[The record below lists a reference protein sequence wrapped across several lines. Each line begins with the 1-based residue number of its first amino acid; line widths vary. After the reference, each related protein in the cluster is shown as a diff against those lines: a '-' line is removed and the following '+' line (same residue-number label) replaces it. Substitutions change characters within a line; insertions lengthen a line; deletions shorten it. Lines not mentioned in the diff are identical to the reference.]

1 LAIAGTP
8 DVATISDDDFRREQ
22 VGTEAYPYVWLQVRR
37 SRQGF
42 FSFAWRS
49 LSQQVMGMV
58 VPAAGERVLG
68 SDQDAF
74 TGRFEIEGER
84 MKPSPICH
92 TDHTTEKGF
101 TTTGVISYGDGRIRQ
116 SIAVVALE
124 DGETSLLVDRTVVD
138 ESVTLTLNEGFGV
151 YVMNDFMNDNRVRI
165 SFKGGRRTVRGVGG
179 KARVIETGSSWIKVA
194 GCLGIETDD
203 EQIYYEDA
211 AERNTPERWK
221 SLLQDRIYL
230 RPTEWHPDTG
240 HLSRRGI
247 KFAFYLQPLDEC
259 SGALRLIPGSHKAP
273 LHSDIRKIS
282 LRESNK
288 GTIDAEGLAVE
299 EMPAYVARSQPEDVI
314 AFDNRIW
321 HASWG
326 GKPGRRMC
334 SVGYFASP
342 ESPDEKEAIRQIAE
356 DEAKLQQAFPLVRRP
371 DSWAANEARCP
382 VRAEWIAFLGSHGFQ
397 SIGPT
402 EGDCR

>member
-1 LAIAGTP
+1 MLKDHQITHFQTFGFIILHGFLTADEVIAADREFDTGLARAEALTKRHGIRKQLNWSNLGIDTP
-8 DVATISDDDFRREQ
+8 F
-22 VGTEAYPYVWLQVRR
+22 
-37 SRQGF
+37 
-42 FSFAWRS
+42 
-49 LSQQVMGMV
+49 
-58 VPAAGERVLG
+58 LG
-68 SDQDAF
+68 SL
-74 TGRFEIEGER
+74 
-84 MKPSPICH
+84 
-92 TDHTTEKGF
+92 
-101 TTTGVISYGDGRIRQ
+101 
-116 SIAVVALE
+116 LE
-124 DGETSLLVDRTVVD
+124 DARFHTAAKQLL
-138 ESVTLTLNEGFGV
+138 
-151 YVMNDFMNDNRVRI
+151 
-165 SFKGGRRTVRGVGG
+165 GG
-179 KARVIETGSSWIKVA
+179 KAIGHYA
-194 GCLGIETDD
+194 NGNLFDG
-203 EQIYYEDA
+203 
-211 AERNTPERWK
+211 
-221 SLLQDRIYL
+221 DR
-230 RPTEWHPDTG
+230 TEWHPDTG

-356 DEAKLQQAFPLVRRP
+356 DEAKRL
-371 DSWAANEARCP
+371 AAM
-382 VRAEWIAFLGSHGFQ
+382 AE
-397 SIGPT
+397 
-402 EGDCR
+402 